1 LGGLLN
7 AKRITL
13 SASAALLIGVG
24 FLPLAVMLA
33 SSVWVRG
40 GFSARNYVEVFG
52 NPQFWILFRNS
63 LTLAALT
70 TSLAGIAG
78 VILGVLIIKTDMPVG
93 TLLAAGFSLPL
104 LFPPYILAV
113 GWFEIL
119 GRGGIL
125 SRWTNPAIGE
135 MTSRW
140 LFGFPGAVVVLASV
154 FMPIV
159 LLLTITYLRSV
170 SPTLEEA
177 AQLSYSPFA
186 VLRQM
191 TIPLIRPG
199 IVLALTLVF
208 LLTMGE
214 CGAPAFLRLNVF
226 PVASFTQLSAFYNFG
241 AATAAATPLIGVLL
255 AGLLVEQKALGQRS
269 YSFRWVRPEMTALI
283 PLGRKRIPALV
294 AAITLASLFVGIPMA
309 GVLWRGSSG
318 ATLSEAITRG
328 ANSAVRSVLYA
339 AAAATLISALGF
351 FLAYSVHRRAIAGW
365 RWLDG
370 LGLFLFTLP
379 GTIIGIGLISLWNR
393 SFTNWI
399 YATPALLVFGFMA
412 QYTALGTRIL
422 AAGMSQ
428 LSPSLEEAAEVAG
441 VKWFHR
447 VFGILAPLL
456 RRATLAVWIATFVF
470 CLRCQPSIVACT
482 ARPRYTHGANHD
494 TDGQRLTGTD
504 RRIVLVIGDSGARP
518 RRGGRHR
525 VAI

>member
-1 LGGLLN
+1 
-7 AKRITL
+7 
-13 SASAALLIGVG
+13 
-24 FLPLAVMLA
+24 
-33 SSVWVRG
+33 
-40 GFSARNYVEVFG
+40 
-52 NPQFWILFRNS
+52 
-63 LTLAALT
+63 
-70 TSLAGIAG
+70 
-78 VILGVLIIKTDMPVG
+78 
-93 TLLAAGFSLPL
+93 
-104 LFPPYILAV
+104 
-113 GWFEIL
+113 
-119 GRGGIL
+119 
-125 SRWTNPAIGE
+125 
-135 MTSRW
+135 
-140 LFGFPGAVVVLASV
+140 
-154 FMPIV
+154 
-159 LLLTITYLRSV
+159 
-170 SPTLEEA
+170 
-177 AQLSYSPFA
+177 
-186 VLRQM
+186 
-191 TIPLIRPG
+191 
-199 IVLALTLVF
+199 
-208 LLTMGE
+208 
-214 CGAPAFLRLNVF
+214 
-226 PVASFTQLSAFYNFG
+226 
-241 AATAAATPLIGVLL
+241 
-255 AGLLVEQKALGQRS
+255 
-269 YSFRWVRPEMTALI
+269 MTALI

>member
-1 LGGLLN
+1 
-7 AKRITL
+7 
-13 SASAALLIGVG
+13 
-24 FLPLAVMLA
+24 
-33 SSVWVRG
+33 
-40 GFSARNYVEVFG
+40 VFG
-52 NPQFWILFRNS
+52 NPQFWVLFRNS

-140 LFGFPGAVVVLASV
+140 FFGFPGAVVVLASA

-177 AQLSYSPFA
+177 AQLSYGPFA

-191 TIPLIRPG
+191 MIPLIRPG
-199 IVLALTLVF
+199 IVLALTLAF

-309 GVLWRGSSG
+309 GVLWRGSSA

-351 FLAYSVHRRAIAGW
+351 FLAYSVHRRAIASVVHE
-365 RWLDG
+365 LDLRYARTVGFRFHGAVHGARHSHTHRRHVAIVALAGRSRGSSRCEMVSPG
-370 LGLFLFTLP
+370 LRNP
-379 GTIIGIGLISLWNR
+379 RSTI
-393 SFTNWI
+393 
-399 YATPALLVFGFMA
+399 
-412 QYTALGTRIL
+412 
-422 AAGMSQ
+422 AAGNVGRMDRHVCVLLAMS
-428 LSPSLEEAAEVAG
+428 A
-441 VKWFHR
+441 FHCCLHR
-447 VFGILAPLL
+447 PAKIHS
-456 RRATLAVWIATFVF
+456 RRE
-470 CLRCQPSIVACT
+470 P
-482 ARPRYTHGANHD
+482 
-494 TDGQRLTGTD
+494 
-504 RRIVLVIGDSGARP
+504 
-518 RRGGRHR
+518 
-525 VAI
+525 

>member
-1 LGGLLN
+1 LSGLLN

-24 FLPLAVMLA
+24 FLPRAVMLA

-52 NPQFWILFRNS
+52 NPQFWVLFRNS

-78 VILGVLIIKTDMPVG
+78 VILGVLIIKTDMPMG
-93 TLLAAGFSLPL
+93 TLLAAGFSLPP
-104 LFPPYILAV
+104 LFPPCILAV

-140 LFGFPGAVVVLASV
+140 FFGFPGAVVVLASA

-177 AQLSYSPFA
+177 AQLSYGPFA

-191 TIPLIRPG
+191 MIPLIRPG
-199 IVLALTLVF
+199 IVLALTLAF

-351 FLAYSVHRRAIAGW
+351 FLAYSVHRRAIASVVHE
-365 RWLDG
+365 LDLRYARTVGFRFHGAVHGARHSHTCRRHVAIVALAGRSRGSSRCEMVSPG
-370 LGLFLFTLP
+370 LRNP
-379 GTIIGIGLISLWNR
+379 RSTI
-393 SFTNWI
+393 
-399 YATPALLVFGFMA
+399 
-412 QYTALGTRIL
+412 
-422 AAGMSQ
+422 AAGNVGRMDRHVCV
-428 LSPSLEEAAEVAG
+428 L
-441 VKWFHR
+441 
-447 VFGILAPLL
+447 LA
-456 RRATLAVWIATFVF
+456 
-470 CLRCQPSIVACT
+470 RCQPSIVACT

>member
-1 LGGLLN
+1 
-7 AKRITL
+7 
-13 SASAALLIGVG
+13 
-24 FLPLAVMLA
+24 MLA

-52 NPQFWILFRNS
+52 NPQFWVLFRNS

-78 VILGVLIIKTDMPVG
+78 VILGVLIIKTDMPMG
-93 TLLAAGFSLPL
+93 TLLAAGFSLPP
-104 LFPPYILAV
+104 LFPPCVLAV

-140 LFGFPGAVVVLASV
+140 FFGFPGAVVVLASA

-177 AQLSYSPFA
+177 AQLSYGPFA

-191 TIPLIRPG
+191 MIPLIRPG
-199 IVLALTLVF
+199 IVLALTLAF

-318 ATLSEAITRG
+318 AALVKRSRG
-328 ANSAVRSVLYA
+328 ARIVRFA
-339 AAAATLISALGF
+339 AS
-351 FLAYSVHRRAIAGW
+351 
-365 RWLDG
+365 
-370 LGLFLFTLP
+370 FTLP
-379 GTIIGIGLISLWNR
+379 RRLRLFPRWDSSSPTLYTGARLHR

-399 YATPALLVFGFMA
+399 YATPALLGFGFMA

-470 CLRCQPSIVACT
+470 CLRDVSLPLLLAPPGQDTLT
-482 ARPRYTHGANHD
+482 ARTMTLMANGSPELIAALCLLSVTLALVPVAVAGIAWRYK
-494 TDGQRLTGTD
+494 RL
-504 RRIVLVIGDSGARP
+504 A
-518 RRGGRHR
+518 
-525 VAI
+525 